1 MTERALKHMTD
12 IQAVNMMLTTIG
24 EQPIK
29 NLNDNAGL
37 QDASIAQDI
46 LHSTSRQVQSKGWIF
61 NTDLQVTKT
70 PNGKGKFVVDPNIL
84 RVDSTSKKR
93 STTEDIVERA
103 GFLYDR
109 ENNTDVFASDAT
121 VVVDEVTFLP
131 FNSLPEV
138 ARRYIA
144 VKASRIFHDRIV
156 GSGELHKFFADDEGM
171 AWAELLEYQSEVG
184 DFNIF
189 DDYDTFRVVDRNQDA
204 NQQYAWRK

>member
-70 PNGKGKFVVDPNIL
+70 PNGKGKFVVEPNIL

-121 VVVDEVTFLP
+121 VVVDEITFLP

-144 VKASRIFHDRIV
+144 VKAARIFHDRIV
-156 GSGELHKFFADDEGM
+156 GSGELHRFFQEDELT

>member
-70 PNGKGKFVVDPNIL
+70 PNGKGKFVVEPNIL

-121 VVVDEVTFLP
+121 VVVDEITFLP

-144 VKASRIFHDRIV
+144 VKAARIFHDRIV
-156 GSGELHKFFADDEGM
+156 GSGELHRFFQEDELT
-171 AWAELLEYQSEVG
+171 AWAELLEYQ
-184 DFNIF
+184 
-189 DDYDTFRVVDRNQDA
+189 
-204 NQQYAWRK
+204 

>member
-46 LHSTSRQVQSKGWIF
+46 LHNSSRQVQSKGWIF

-70 PNGKGKFVVDPNIL
+70 PKGKGKFVVEPNIL

-121 VVVDEVTFLP
+121 IVVDEVVFLP

-156 GSGELHKFFADDEGM
+156 GSGELHRFFADDEGM

-184 DFNIF
+184 DYNIF

-204 NQQYAWRK
+204 NQHYAWRK

>member
-1 MTERALKHMTD
+1 MTERTLSHMSD

-46 LHSTSRQVQSKGWIF
+46 LHNTSRQVQSKGWIF

-70 PNGKGKFVVDPNIL
+70 PNGQGKITVENNIL
-84 RVDSTSKKR
+84 RVDTTSKKR

-109 ENNTDVFASDAT
+109 ENNTSVFATDAT
-121 VVVDEVTFLP
+121 VVVDEVIFLP

-144 VKASRIFHDRIV
+144 VKAARIFHDRVV
-156 GSGELHKFFADDEGM
+156 GSGELHKFFQEDEHF
-171 AWAELLEYQSEVG
+171 AWAELLEYQAEIG

-204 NQQYAWRK
+204 NQHYAWRK

>member
-1 MTERALKHMTD
+1 MTQRALQHMSD

-61 NTDLQVTKT
+61 NTDLQVTKI
-70 PNGKGKFVVDPNIL
+70 PNGKGKFVVEPNIL

-109 ENNTDVFASDAT
+109 ENNTDVFATDAT

-144 VKASRIFHDRIV
+144 VKSARIFHDRIV
-156 GSGELHKFFADDEGM
+156 GSGELHRFFQEDELT

>member
-121 VVVDEVTFLP
+121 VVVDEITFLP

-144 VKASRIFHDRIV
+144 VKAARIFHDRIV
-156 GSGELHKFFADDEGM
+156 GSGELHRFFQEDELT

-189 DDYDTFRVVDRNQDA
+189 DDYDTFRVLDRNQDA

>member
-70 PNGKGKFVVDPNIL
+70 PNGKGKFVVEPNIL

-121 VVVDEVTFLP
+121 VVVDEITFLP

-144 VKASRIFHDRIV
+144 VKAARIFHDRIV
-156 GSGELHKFFADDEGM
+156 GSGVLHRFFQEDELT

>member
-1 MTERALKHMTD
+1 MTERALKHMAE

-46 LHSTSRQVQSKGWIF
+46 LHSTSRQVQSKGWVF
-61 NTDLQVTKT
+61 NTDLQVTRT
-70 PNGKGKFVVDPNIL
+70 PDGNDKIVVHNNTL
-84 RVDSTSKKR
+84 RIDTTSKKR
-93 STTEDIVERA
+93 TTTEDIVERA
-103 GFLYDR
+103 GYLYDR
-109 ENNTDVFASDAT
+109 ENNTDKFAGE
-121 VVVDEVTFLP
+121 VIVDEVTFLP
-131 FNSLPEV
+131 FDSLPEV

-144 VKASRIFHDRIV
+144 VRSARIFHDRIV
-156 GSGELHKFFADDEGM
+156 GSGELHRFFQEDEGT

-184 DFNIF
+184 DYNIF

-204 NQQYAWRK
+204 NQHYAWRK

>member
-121 VVVDEVTFLP
+121 VVVDEITFLP

-144 VKASRIFHDRIV
+144 VKAARIFHDRIV
-156 GSGELHKFFADDEGM
+156 GSGELHRFFQEDELT

>member
-70 PNGKGKFVVDPNIL
+70 PNGKGKFVVEPNIL

-121 VVVDEVTFLP
+121 VVVDEITFLP

-144 VKASRIFHDRIV
+144 VKAARIFHDRIV
-156 GSGELHKFFADDEGM
+156 GSGELHRFFQEDELT

-189 DDYDTFRVVDRNQDA
+189 DDYDTFRVLDRNQDA

>member
-70 PNGKGKFVVDPNIL
+70 QNGKGKFVVEPNIL

-121 VVVDEVTFLP
+121 VVVDEITFLP

-144 VKASRIFHDRIV
+144 VKAARIFHDRIV
-156 GSGELHKFFADDEGM
+156 GSGELHRFFQEDELT

-204 NQQYAWRK
+204 NQHYAWRK